1 MMNTFANNYYDG
13 IVLTGIN
20 ADDIEYLVKN
30 KPKIPV
36 VVVNREIPGFSSVS
50 IDNEETGRIAAL
62 HAIQNGKMILLLY
75 STQLPLHV

>member
-36 VVVNREIPGFSSVS
+36 VVVNREIPGFQVY
-50 IDNEETGRIAAL
+50 
-62 HAIQNGKMILLLY
+62 LLIMKL
-75 STQLPLHV
+75 VV